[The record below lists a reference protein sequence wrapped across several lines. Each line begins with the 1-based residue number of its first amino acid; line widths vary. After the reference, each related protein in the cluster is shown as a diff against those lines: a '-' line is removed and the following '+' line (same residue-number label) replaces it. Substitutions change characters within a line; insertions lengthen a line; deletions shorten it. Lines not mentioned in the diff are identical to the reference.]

1 MSFRTTLAA
10 VGLAAGLVL
19 APLASPATSHA
30 APDVDVVA
38 AADWLSGQFTDN
50 QYLKGFDGSTPD
62 PATTIDG
69 VLALVA
75 ADAHP
80 ELVASTV
87 TWLGGQAGELASTPT
102 SAARAAIL
110 AEAVGQDAANFGGV
124 NLVTAMQGDLGDAAS
139 NPYGLALL
147 VIGLERTDTQ
157 VPAAVVDALLATQQ
171 DDGAFAFPDFGV
183 DIDSTALAAQAL
195 SLLDDNERAGLAQ
208 RKAVGWLI
216 DNQCTETSELCPTT
230 GPYWGSYSP
239 ANTAGLAIAALR
251 LAGEDTTDQLT
262 WLYAQQEA
270 DGGFP
275 AAIGAG
281 YSDVYATAQS
291 LVAVTGSDLT
301 SVGEDAE
308 ESEGAGRDNSAR
320 FLLGGLGMLLALVV
334 VLAVYRMRRSE
345 S

>member
-1 MSFRTTLAA
+1 MVYGLGSILYQANNVKDGRIVESNFHNFRIPRLHEMPKVET
-10 VGLAAGLVL
+10 VLV
-19 APLASPATSHA
+19 P
-30 APDVDVVA
+30 
-38 AADWLSGQFTDN
+38 SG
-50 QYLKGFDGSTPD
+50 GF
-62 PATTIDG
+62 
-69 VLALVA
+69 
-75 ADAHP
+75 
-80 ELVASTV
+80 
-87 TWLGGQAGELASTPT
+87 WGGHGEP
-102 SAARAAIL
+102 AIL
-110 AEAVGQDAANFGGV
+110 P
-124 NLVTAMQGDLGDAAS
+124 L
-139 NPYGLALL
+139 
-147 VIGLERTDTQ
+147 
-157 VPAAVVDALLATQQ
+157 
-171 DDGAFAFPDFGV
+171 
-183 DIDSTALAAQAL
+183 
-195 SLLDDNERAGLAQ
+195 
-208 RKAVGWLI
+208 VGWLI

-320 FLLGGLGMLLALVV
+320 FLLGGLGILLALVV